1 MPSFRTFEDGVFNI
15 LLTENKVN
23 ENVLERVAKIFNENS
38 YKDFFNTIYQA
49 VSSNNQ
55 DYLKWLKDNNL
66 VSSNRYASR
75 AFISA
80 IDCDNYKMID
90 FLLQNGAECPKRLN
104 KAINKSIE
112 TGDDLKLTIY
122 SFCSSEKLPKDFSK
136 GMYLS
141 KKAYFNE
148 YSSDLDE
155 PHTGLYLG

>member
-23 ENVLERVAKIFNENS
+23 ENVLEKVAKIFNENG

-80 IDCDNYKMID
+80 IDCDNYQMID
-90 FLLQNGAECPKRLN
+90 FLVQNGEDINCTFSPIVSRTPLTY
-104 KAINKSIE
+104 AISRGNLRWQNI
-112 TGDDLKLTIY
+112 
-122 SFCSSEKLPKDFSK
+122 
-136 GMYLS
+136 
-141 KKAYFNE
+141 
-148 YSSDLDE
+148 
-155 PHTGLYLG
+155 

>member
-1 MPSFRTFEDGVFNI
+1 MVKHLIEKGAN
-15 LLTENKVN
+15 VN
-23 ENVLERVAKIFNENS
+23 LANSEGMTPLKMAINEGEMEC
-38 YKDFFNTIYQA
+38 
-49 VSSNNQ
+49 
-55 DYLKWLKDNNL
+55 L
-66 VSSNRYASR
+66 VT
-75 AFISA
+75 
-80 IDCDNYKMID
+80 
-90 FLLQNGAECPKRLN
+90 LLQNGAECPKRLN